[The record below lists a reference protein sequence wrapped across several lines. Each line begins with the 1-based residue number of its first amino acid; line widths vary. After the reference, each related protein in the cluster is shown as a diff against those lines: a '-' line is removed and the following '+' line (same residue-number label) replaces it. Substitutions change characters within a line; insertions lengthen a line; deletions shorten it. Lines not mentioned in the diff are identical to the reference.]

1 MMPAALLS
9 NTIRLGEL
17 LDDLKPEL
25 AQLAVTALSLDSRR
39 LTSGSLFIALPGT
52 RGHGLDY
59 LQQALDAG
67 CVAVVA
73 EISDAWSRDRIEALS
88 IAIPVIAAGSVHAGG
103 IAAKFYADP
112 SAQLTIIG
120 YTGTNG
126 KTTCAWLTAGV
137 LENCAMIGTLGNGVP
152 GSLQQATHTTPD
164 AITLQQMFADYLQTG
179 ITAVAMEVSS
189 HALDQERVDGVH
201 IDVAVFTNL
210 SRDHLDYHS
219 TMQAYG
225 EAKRKLF
232 RMPGLS
238 CVVINMDDP
247 YGRQI
252 REGLDPGM
260 RCITVGVNTMD
271 AQLRASHIRQTQ
283 QGLKMVLHYKQQQ
296 VVLESPLIGRFNVDN
311 LLSVAGALIAAGV
324 PLVQLIKRLSSVPAV
339 PGRMERFAGENQPLV
354 VVDYA
359 HTPDA
364 LKNALLAAREHTDGE
379 LICVFGC
386 GGDRDA
392 GKRPLMGAVAE
403 ELADRLVVTDD
414 NPRSE
419 SGDAIIEQIL
429 CGMKHPARVVRDR
442 QQAIS
447 IAITQA
453 SAGDLVLVAGKGHE
467 DVQVIGDQRHHFSD
481 REVVA
486 AILGELQ

>member
-9 NTIRLGEL
+9 NTIHLGEL
-17 LDDLKPEL
+17 LDGVQQEL
-25 AQLAVTALSLDSRR
+25 AQLAVSGLSLDSRR
-39 LTSGSLFIALPGT
+39 LAPGSLFIALPGT
-52 RGHGLDY
+52 CGHGLDY
-59 LQQALDAG
+59 LQQAVDAG

-73 EISDAWSRDRIEALS
+73 EIDAAWSRERIEALNPS
-88 IAIPVIAAGSVHAGG
+88 IPVIAAGKVHAGG
-103 IAAKFYADP
+103 IAARFYGDP

-137 LENCAMIGTLGNGVP
+137 LENCAMIGTLGNGAP

-164 AITLQQMFADYLQTG
+164 AITLQRMFADYLQTG

-189 HALDQERVDGVH
+189 HALDQERVDGAH

-210 SRDHLDYHS
+210 SRDHLDYHG

-225 EAKRKLF
+225 EAKQKLF
-232 RMPGLS
+232 RQPGLS

-247 YGRQI
+247 YARQI
-252 REGLDPGM
+252 RETLDRGM
-260 RCITVGVNTMD
+260 RCITVGVNAAD
-271 AQLRASHIRQTQ
+271 VQLRASRIRQTQ
-283 QGLKMVLHYKQQQ
+283 QGLKMVLHYGRRQ
-296 VVLESPLIGRFNVDN
+296 VALESPLIGRFNVDN
-311 LLSVAGALIAAGV
+311 LLSVAGALVAAGV
-324 PLVQLIKRLSSVPAV
+324 PLVQLVKRLSSVPAV
-339 PGRMERFAGENQPLV
+339 PGRMERFGGENQPLV

-403 ELADRLVVTDD
+403 ELADRVIVTDD

-419 SGDAIIEQIL
+419 SGDAIIEQIV
-429 CGMKHPARVVRDR
+429 CGMKHSPRVVRDR
-442 QQAIS
+442 LEAIS
-447 IAITQA
+447 LAIAEA
-453 SAGDLVLVAGKGHE
+453 AAGDLVLVAGKGHE
-467 DVQVIGDQRHHFSD
+467 DVQIIADQRHHFSD

-486 AILGELQ
+486 ELLGSGQ

>member
-1 MMPAALLS
+1 MMPATQLS
-9 NTIRLGEL
+9 NAPLLGEL
-17 LDDLKPEL
+17 LDEAPPEL
-25 AQLAVTALSLDSRR
+25 AQLTVSALSLDSRR
-39 LTSGSLFIALPGT
+39 LTSGALFIALPGT

-59 LQQALDAG
+59 LQQAVDAG

-73 EISDAWSRDRIEALS
+73 EIDDAWSRERIEALNT
-88 IAIPVIAAGSVHAGG
+88 AIPVIVADKVHAGR
-103 IAAKFYADP
+103 IAARFYADP
-112 SAQLTIIG
+112 SARLTIIG

-137 LENCAMIGTLGNGVP
+137 LENCAMIGTLGNGAP

-189 HALDQERVDGVH
+189 HALDQERVDGTH

-210 SRDHLDYHS
+210 SRDHLDYHG

-225 EAKRKLF
+225 EAKQKLF
-232 RMPGLS
+232 CQPDLS

-247 YGRQI
+247 YGQQI
-252 REGLDPGM
+252 RESLAPEM
-260 RCITVGVNTMD
+260 RCITVGVNAAD
-271 AQLRASHIRQTQ
+271 VQLRASHIRQTQ
-283 QGLKMVLHYKQQQ
+283 QGLQMVLHYGQQQ

-311 LLSVAGALIAAGV
+311 LLSVAGALVAAGV
-324 PLVQLIKRLSSVPAV
+324 PLVQLVKRLSSVPAV
-339 PGRMERFAGENQPLV
+339 PGRMERFGGESQPLV

-364 LKNALLAAREHTDGE
+364 LKNALLAAREHTQAE
-379 LICVFGC
+379 LICLFGC

-403 ELADRLVVTDD
+403 ELADRVIVTDD

-429 CGMKHPARVVRDR
+429 CGMKHPVRVVRDR

-453 SAGDLVLVAGKGHE
+453 SAGDLVLIAGKGHE
-467 DVQVIGDQRHHFSD
+467 DVQIIGDKHHHFSD

-486 AILGELQ
+486 KLLRSGQ

>member
-1 MMPAALLS
+1 
-9 NTIRLGEL
+9 
-17 LDDLKPEL
+17 
-25 AQLAVTALSLDSRR
+25 LSLDSRR
-39 LTSGSLFIALPGT
+39 LASGSLFIALPGT

-59 LQQALDAG
+59 LQQAVDAG

-73 EISDAWSRDRIEALS
+73 EIDCEWSRERIEALNTS
-88 IAIPVIAAGSVHAGG
+88 IPVIAAGNVHAGS
-103 IAAKFYADP
+103 IAARFYADP

-164 AITLQQMFADYLQTG
+164 AISLQQMFADYLQTG

-189 HALDQERVDGVH
+189 HALDQERVDGAH

-210 SRDHLDYHS
+210 SRDHLDYHD
-219 TMQAYG
+219 TMQAYA
-225 EAKRKLF
+225 EAKKKLF
-232 RMPGLS
+232 RLPGLS

-247 YGRQI
+247 YGQQI
-252 REGLDPGM
+252 MEDLDQGM
-260 RCITVGVNTMD
+260 RCITVGVNSMEV
-271 AQLRASHIRQTQ
+271 QLRASHIRQTQ
-283 QGLKMVLHYKQQQ
+283 QGLKMLLHYEQQQ

-311 LLSVAGALIAAGV
+311 LLSVTGALLAAGV
-324 PLVQLIKRLSSVPAV
+324 PLVQALKRLSSVPAV
-339 PGRMERFAGENQPLV
+339 PGRMERFGGENQPLV

-379 LICVFGC
+379 LICLFGC
-386 GGDRDA
+386 GGDRDQ

-403 ELADRLVVTDD
+403 ELADRVIVTDD

-429 CGMKHPARVVRDR
+429 CGMKHPSRVVRDR
-442 QQAIS
+442 QKAIS

-467 DVQVIGDQRHHFSD
+467 DVQIIGDQRHHFSD

-486 AILGELQ
+486 KLLGSRQ

>member
-1 MMPAALLS
+1 MTARTDGHLVARIQDGDLEA
-9 NTIRLGEL
+9 LGEL
-17 LDDLKPEL
+17 YEKYKTS
-25 AQLAVTALSLDSRR
+25 VYRTALAITRDEKAAEDILQETFLRVYTYAHSIDQAVPLGPWLYRVTVNLAYSWARRAKRWLRSLQDILDRW
-39 LTSGSLFIALPGT
+39 ALPSQWHPET
-52 RGHGLDY
+52 LAEEEEWRRT
-59 LQQALDAG
+59 LQQAVDAG

-73 EISDAWSRDRIEALS
+73 EIDDAWSRERIEALNT
-88 IAIPVIAAGSVHAGG
+88 AIPVIVAGKVHAGR
-103 IAAKFYADP
+103 IAARFYADP
-112 SAQLTIIG
+112 SARLTIIG

-137 LENCAMIGTLGNGVP
+137 LENCAMIGTLGNGAP

-189 HALDQERVDGVH
+189 HALDQERVDGTH

-210 SRDHLDYHS
+210 SRDHLDYHG

-225 EAKRKLF
+225 EAKQKLF
-232 RMPGLS
+232 CQPDLS

-247 YGRQI
+247 YGQQI
-252 REGLDPGM
+252 RESLAPEM
-260 RCITVGVNTMD
+260 RCITVGVNAAD
-271 AQLRASHIRQTQ
+271 VQLRASHIRQTQ
-283 QGLKMVLHYKQQQ
+283 QGLQMVLHYGQQQ

-311 LLSVAGALIAAGV
+311 LLSVAGALVAAGV
-324 PLVQLIKRLSSVPAV
+324 PLVQLVKRLSSVPAV
-339 PGRMERFAGENQPLV
+339 PGRMERFGGENQPLV

-364 LKNALLAAREHTDGE
+364 LKNALLAAREHTQAE
-379 LICVFGC
+379 LICLFGC

-403 ELADRLVVTDD
+403 ELADRVIVTDD

-419 SGDAIIEQIL
+419 ST
-429 CGMKHPARVVRDR
+429 P
-442 QQAIS
+442 
-447 IAITQA
+447 
-453 SAGDLVLVAGKGHE
+453 
-467 DVQVIGDQRHHFSD
+467 
-481 REVVA
+481 
-486 AILGELQ
+486 

>member
-1 MMPAALLS
+1 MMPATRLS

-17 LDDLKPEL
+17 LDEVRPEL
-25 AQLAVTALSLDSRR
+25 AQLAVSALSLDSRR
-39 LTSGSLFIALPGT
+39 LTPGSLFIALPGT

-73 EISDAWSRDRIEALS
+73 EIDEQWSRARIEALN
-88 IAIPVIAAGSVHAGG
+88 AAVPVIAAGSVHAGR
-103 IAAKFYADP
+103 IAARFYADP
-112 SAQLTIIG
+112 SAQLTMIG

-137 LENCAMIGTLGNGVP
+137 LENCAMIGTLGNGAP

-164 AITLQQMFADYLQTG
+164 AITLQQMFAEYLQTG

-189 HALDQERVDGVH
+189 HALDQERVDGAH

-210 SRDHLDYHS
+210 SRDHLDYHGD
-219 TMQAYG
+219 MQAYG
-225 EAKRKLF
+225 AAKQKLF
-232 RMPGLS
+232 RLPGLS

-247 YGRQI
+247 YGRKI
-252 REGLDPGM
+252 RQGLDQGM

-271 AQLRASHIRQTQ
+271 AQLRASKIRQTQ
-283 QGLKMVLHYKQQQ
+283 LGLKMVLHYQQQQ

-311 LLSVAGALIAAGV
+311 LLSVAGALVAAGV
-324 PLVQLIKRLSSVPAV
+324 PLVQLVKRLSSVPAV
-339 PGRMERFAGENQPLV
+339 PGRMERFGGENQPLV

-386 GGDRDA
+386 GGDRDQ

-403 ELADRLVVTDD
+403 ELADRVIVTDD

-442 QQAIS
+442 HKAIS
-447 IAITQA
+447 VAIKQA
-453 SAGDLVLVAGKGHE
+453 AAGDLVLVAGKGHE
-467 DVQVIGDQRHHFSD
+467 DVQIIGDQRHHFSD

-486 AILGELQ
+486 KILGELR